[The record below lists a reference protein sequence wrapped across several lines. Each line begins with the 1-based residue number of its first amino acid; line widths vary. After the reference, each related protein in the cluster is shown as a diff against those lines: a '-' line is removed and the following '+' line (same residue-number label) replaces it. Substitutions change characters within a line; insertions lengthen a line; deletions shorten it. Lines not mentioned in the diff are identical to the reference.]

1 MVPRSLRA
9 TYYALLS
16 PLMRLNAVRHRLV
29 PSSLR
34 SSRRAHLGPG
44 QKNYLRGWI
53 NVDANLLTSRPDVW
67 ADLRYR
73 LPFPDGS
80 LDAIYS
86 HHMIEHLPDL
96 DFHFQDMFRCL
107 RSGGVIR
114 VGGPHGDNAMRA
126 MRDGLHEW
134 FGDWPTKR
142 RSLGGRL
149 ENFIFCKGE
158 HVTILTESFLHEL
171 AQNAGFVDIRTC
183 LPKQTTSGD
192 TFDVAI
198 FDLEEA
204 RDHEL
209 ARTLIV
215 EARKPGSRV

>member
-1 MVPRSLRA
+1 MVPRSLKA
-9 TYYALLS
+9 AYYVLLS
-16 PLMRLNAVRHRLV
+16 PLMRLNATRHRLV

-34 SSRRAHLGPG
+34 RSRRAHLGPG
-44 QKNYLRGWI
+44 QKNYIKGWI
-53 NVDANLLTSRPDVW
+53 NVDANFLTSRPDVW
-67 ADLRYR
+67 ADLKYK

-86 HHMIEHLPDL
+86 HHVIEHLPDL

-107 RSGGVIR
+107 RPGGVIR

-126 MRDGLHEW
+126 MRDGLHDW
-134 FGDWPTKR
+134 FGEWPTKR

-171 AQNAGFVDIRTC
+171 AQDAGFVDIRTC
-183 LPKQTTSGD
+183 LPKQSTFGE
-192 TFDVAI
+192 TFDAAVV
-198 FDLEEA
+198 DLEEA

-209 ARTLIV
+209 ARTLMV
-215 EARKPGSRV
+215 EARKPGS